1 MMKVS
6 SSRLVQHLL
15 MTVLASTVAL
25 LTVSCSGESDD
36 PLSPGGSVSSSDDAK
51 HTFDK
56 LMKRPDI
63 DQATRKYEQ
72 MQNDIRNS
80 LSRQESSLSEWRTR
94 GESDGMAACDTNS
107 YPGSINDASVNALP
121 NYVATGKFADNKY
134 DRVLKMI
141 GSIVEKYGFNPKPQ
155 RIYDAKGVHD
165 VVFHN
170 VQDDGKLQ
178 MHFERGVSLGVTTG
192 CYLTAEA
199 KKRGH
204 PSG

>member
-6 SSRLVQHLL
+6 SSRLIRRVL
-15 MTVLASTVAL
+15 MTVLASTMTL
-25 LTVSCSGESDD
+25 LTVSCSGQSDD
-36 PLSPGGSVSSSDDAK
+36 PLSPGGSVSSDDAK

-63 DQATRKYEQ
+63 DQATRKYER
-72 MQNDIRNS
+72 MQNEIQEA
-80 LSRQESSLSEWRTR
+80 LSKQVSNLSQWRAR
-94 GESDGMAACDTNS
+94 GETIGAACDSNS
-107 YPGSINDASVNALP
+107 YPGVGNDAETNGLG
-121 NYVATGKFADNKY
+121 NYVAAGKFNDTEY
-134 DRVLKMI
+134 ERELPII
-141 GSIVEKYGFNPKPQ
+141 GSIVEKYGFNPEPQ
-155 RIYDAKGVHD
+155 RIYDAEGVHD

-178 MHFERGVSLGVTTG
+178 MHVERGVNLGVTTG